1 MIAHL
6 DDGTSREIRRG
17 EATMGLRAVRW
28 EFDFNDMIWLL
39 ENPESLAI
47 LATRMVPILEK
58 NSAADK

>member
-1 MIAHL
+1 
-6 DDGTSREIRRG
+6 
-17 EATMGLRAVRW
+17 MGLRAVRW

-58 NSAADK
+58 NSEADK

>member
-17 EATMGLRAVRW
+17 EATMGLRAVSW

-47 LATRMVPILEK
+47 LATRMVPTLKE
-58 NSAADK
+58 NA

>member
-6 DDGTSREIRRG
+6 DDGTSPEIRRG

-58 NSAADK
+58 NSEADK

>member
-6 DDGTSREIRRG
+6 DNGTSTEIRRW
-17 EATMGLRAVRW
+17 EATLGLSVVRW

-58 NSAADK
+58 NT

>member
-6 DDGTSREIRRG
+6 DNGKSTEIRPG
-17 EATMGLRAVRW
+17 EATMGLSVVRW

-47 LATRMVPILEK
+47 LATRMPPILEK
-58 NSAADK
+58 NSETYK

>member
-17 EATMGLRAVRW
+17 EATLGLCVVRW

-47 LATRMVPILEK
+47 LATRMVPTLKE
-58 NSAADK
+58 NT